1 MSLRSELRRQQR
13 DKAKTAKRMAK
24 ALPWMPAEQVTHKV
38 NFTYDRLQDM
48 YKEDIE
54 HIKKGMSDICA
65 EELLK
70 GEQYM
75 MVGLTMVALKS
86 LEMTFGD
93 LKTVQKGMGRFL
105 RNFNQAIEYVDST
118 GIMETYRELQVKYG
132 LGDLGFED
140 YAYDI
145 NNIQSIWD
153 NKEQKVSDLLLEV
166 WNKRKVEIDK
176 LGEEVEAVV

>member
-75 MVGLTMVALKS
+75 MVAVVMISLKS
-86 LEMTFGD
+86 LEMTFSN
-93 LKTVQKGMGRFL
+93 LKTVQRGMDRFL
-105 RNFNQAIEYVDST
+105 QNFNSAMEYVDST
-118 GIMETYRELQVKYG
+118 GIMETYREMQERYEMN
-132 LGDLGFED
+132 DLGFED
-140 YAYDI
+140 YDYDI
-145 NNIQSIWD
+145 NNILNVWN
-153 NKEQKVSDLLLEV
+153 NKEQKVSDLLFEV
-166 WNKRKVEIDK
+166 WNKRKIEIDK